1 VAKAVLR
8 WLKEKSSWLLII
20 DNLDDISIAHGYL
33 PELGGGNHHVLITT
47 RNRDTTGIPAQGLE
61 VEVFDSSHA
70 INLLLLRTTGTK
82 QCQPEI
88 RLQATK
94 IVEELGYL
102 PLAVEH
108 AAAFIRQSSLDLSKF
123 LDMFSKSRK
132 EFLENLPGQ
141 NHTYSRA
148 VAATLMMSF
157 KKVEEEEDVDAAEL
171 LTLFAFLNPDGI
183 LIDFLQDGHGGV
195 GERLGSLISNPFKFG
210 KALGKLGEFS
220 LIRQS
225 KDGRTIAI
233 HRLVQAVIQDNIGP
247 DLTKKVTDA
256 TISLFLSAFPPFDED
271 QRQIHRKYQA
281 QILGPLQSLFE
292 SGTVGIAEMSLR
304 LAAFLN
310 ADGNASAGEQ
320 FGHIAV
326 KINTKM
332 LGTDNSRTL
341 IAMNNLAET
350 YWSLGQV
357 KEAAELHEKVLEAM
371 QRKLGMEHPDT
382 LNSMNNLAGTYWSLG
397 QVKEAA
403 ELHEKVL
410 EARQRKLGMDHPDTL
425 SSMNN
430 LAGTYRSLG
439 RMKEAQELHA
449 KVLEARQRKLGME
462 HPNTLNSMNNLAA
475 TYGSLGQV
483 KEAAELH
490 EKVLEARQRKL
501 GMEHPDTLN
510 SMNNLAETYRSL
522 GQVKE
527 AAELHEKALEAR
539 QRKFGTETSV
549 SMFNL
554 ATTYWTLSRH
564 EDAIRLYQAELTQ
577 CRTRYG
583 DLHEKTINS
592 LRNLIKKYRE
602 IGRFEEANR
611 LEEELP

>member
-1 VAKAVLR
+1 MGGVGKTQVAIEYVFKYKANYRSIFWVSAATQADFLSAFQQIAKKVNCVNEDEQKNADSVAKAVLR

-449 KVLEARQRKLGME
+449 KVLEARQRK
-462 HPNTLNSMNNLAA
+462 
-475 TYGSLGQV
+475 
-483 KEAAELH
+483 
-490 EKVLEARQRKL
+490 
-501 GMEHPDTLN
+501 
-510 SMNNLAETYRSL
+510 
-522 GQVKE
+522 
-527 AAELHEKALEAR
+527 
-539 QRKFGTETSV
+539 FGTETSV